1 MKNTVTTT
9 LILLFIVLAFPFSS
23 FATTNPLLAGTIL
36 FSSNRTGSWN
46 IFRKNIATGYTENL
60 TNSLSDNLNP
70 QVSPDKKYIIFYS
83 NRYGNNQIYQ
93 MNLSTLQV
101 IRLTSNNA
109 NEYDP
114 QYSPNGKLITF
125 KSNLSD
131 GRGDVWIMN
140 SDGSYRRNL
149 TPSLKSTEEWNPT
162 FSRDSS
168 KIYFVSGLQA
178 YSEIRVVSAT
188 AGDLSG
194 VYGLTFNSIDD
205 WYPTVNPVTEKLVIV
220 GKESVLGNDAL
231 FTLNAN
237 GTARIRLT
245 NFPGDSND
253 PAWSKDGKRILFVNN
268 QYGSYDLYIMNADG
282 GSATLIDYTVSS
294 ELCPIFL

>member
-46 IFRKNIATGYTENL
+46 IFRKNLATGYTENL

-70 QVSPDKKYIIFYS
+70 QVSPDKKNMLFYS
-83 NRYGNNQIYQ
+83 NRDGRNQIYQ
-93 MNLSTLQV
+93 MNLSTLNIV
-101 IRLTSNNA
+101 RLTSNNA

-114 QYSPNGKLITF
+114 QYSPDGKLITF

-140 SDGSYRRNL
+140 SDGSHRRNL

-162 FSRDSS
+162 FSRDGS

-178 YSEIRVVSAT
+178 YSEIRVISAT
-188 AGDLSG
+188 AGDSGG

-205 WYPTVNPVTEKLVIV
+205 WYPTVNPVTGKLAIA
-220 GKESVLGNDAL
+220 GKEKVSDNDAL
-231 FTLNAN
+231 FSLNAN
-237 GTARIRLT
+237 GTGRIKLT
-245 NFPGDSND
+245 NLAGDSND

-268 QYGSYDLYIMNADG
+268 QSGEYDLYIMNADG
-282 GSATLIDYTVSS
+282 SMPTLIDRTFRS